1 MIDNLKF
8 LRGKLRKGVMG
19 IALSNT
25 HISLVHC
32 VNTGEGKPKVTMAHV
47 EQLKLEDDVGLKRLV
62 HQLGLKSYPCNVV
75 LNADQYQVLQVDKP
89 NMPDDEIQN
98 ALVWKVKGLIDYQ
111 VSDATIRGIDLPSD
125 PQQPNRSPFMFAICA
140 KNKLLEDIS
149 NRLMDAGFLLKSV
162 DVQVLAQR
170 NVAALLEHE
179 NRVIVL
185 VSFSAKGCLITFTA
199 NGELYHARFVELD
212 RGYLYDQLGDLITT
226 NLERLVLELQRS
238 LDSFDRQFPYLS
250 VQRVVICPDQN
261 AARFVDDLKN
271 SLYLPVET
279 FDLADIVVLPEGID
293 FSSIDKQSVLV
304 TALGAALRE
313 EESL

>member
-1 MIDNLKF
+1 MIDKLKF
-8 LRGKLRKGVMG
+8 LSGKRRKGVMG

-32 VNTGEGKPKVTMAHV
+32 INAPEEKPKVTMAHV
-47 EQLKLEDDVGLKRLV
+47 EQLKLEDDIGLKRLV
-62 HQLGLKSYPCNVV
+62 QQLGLKSYPCNLA

-89 NMPDDEIQN
+89 NMPEDEIQN

-140 KNKLLEDIS
+140 KNKLLEDAS

-170 NVAALLEHE
+170 NIAALLEHE

-212 RGYLYDQLGDLITT
+212 RGYQLGDLITS
-226 NLERLVLELQRS
+226 NLERLGLELQRS

-279 FDLADIVVLPEGID
+279 FNLADIVSLPESMD
-293 FSSIDKQSVLV
+293 FSSLEKQSMLV
-304 TALGAALRE
+304 MALGAALRP

>member
-1 MIDNLKF
+1 MIDKLKI
-8 LRGKLRKGVMG
+8 LSSKRRKGVMG

-32 VNTGEGKPKVTMAHV
+32 ITPVQGKPKVTMAHV
-47 EQLKLEDDVGLKRLV
+47 EQLKLEDDISLKRLV

-89 NMPDDEIQN
+89 NMPDDEIQS
-98 ALVWKVKGLIDYQ
+98 ALVWKVKGLIDYP

-140 KNKLLEDIS
+140 RNNLLEDLS

-170 NVAALLEHE
+170 NIAALLEQE
-179 NRVIVL
+179 SRVIVL

-212 RGYLYDQLGDLITT
+212 RGYLYDQLGDLLTS

-250 VQRVVICPDQN
+250 VQRVVICPDKN

-271 SLYLPVET
+271 SLYLPLET
-279 FDLADIVVLPEGID
+279 FDLADIVELPEGID
-293 FSSIDKQSVLV
+293 FSSIEKQSMLL
-304 TALGAALRE
+304 TALGAALRS

>member
-1 MIDNLKF
+1 MIDKLKF
-8 LRGKLRKGVMG
+8 FNSKRRKGLMG

-32 VNTGEGKPKVTMAHV
+32 VQADQGKPKVSMAHV
-47 EQLKLEDDVGLKRLV
+47 EQLKLEDDIGLKRLV
-62 HQLGLKSYPCNVV
+62 HHLGLKSYPCNLV

-89 NMPDDEIQN
+89 NMPEDEIQN
-98 ALVWKVKGLIDYQ
+98 ALVWKVKSLLDYP
-111 VSDATIRGIDLPSD
+111 VTDATISGIDVPSD

-140 KNKLLEDIS
+140 KNNLLQDVS

-170 NVAALLEHE
+170 NIATLLEQD
-179 NRVIVL
+179 NRVVVL
-185 VSFSAKGCLITFTA
+185 VSLSAKGCLITFSA
-199 NGELYHARFVELD
+199 DGELYHARFVELD
-212 RGYLYDQLGDLITT
+212 RGYLYDQLGDLIAS

-261 AARFVDDLKN
+261 ATRFVDDLKN

-279 FDLADIVVLPEGID
+279 FTLADIVELPEGED
-293 FSSIDKQSVLV
+293 FSSIEKQSMLL
-304 TALGAALRE
+304 TALGAALRSE
-313 EESL
+313 ENL

>member
-1 MIDNLKF
+1 MIDKLKF
-8 LRGKLRKGVMG
+8 LSGKRRKGVMG

-32 VNTGEGKPKVTMAHV
+32 INTPEEKPKVTMAHV
-47 EQLKLEDDVGLKRLV
+47 EQLKLEDDIGLKRLV
-62 HQLGLKSYPCNVV
+62 QQLGLKSYPCNLA

-89 NMPDDEIQN
+89 NMPEDEIQN

-140 KNKLLEDIS
+140 KNKLLEDAS

-170 NVAALLEHE
+170 NIAALLEHE

-212 RGYLYDQLGDLITT
+212 RGYQLGDLITS
-226 NLERLVLELQRS
+226 NLERLGLELQRS

-279 FDLADIVVLPEGID
+279 FNLADIVSLPESMD
-293 FSSIDKQSVLV
+293 FSSLEKQSMLV
-304 TALGAALRE
+304 MALGAALRP